1 MDKGLIILAL
11 AWLQFSCLWLG
22 NRLDDVTIMSKEERR
37 NELNVSNGS
46 LRLQCHRCGW
56 EGAESELDVNEYGE
70 ACPKC
75 PQFRDIHA
83 SLSEVEN
90 ART

>member
-1 MDKGLIILAL
+1 MKEYKDGITSTKYPKLPASVHAL
-11 AWLQFSCLWLG
+11 TRS
-22 NRLDDVTIMSKEERR
+22 T
-37 NELNVSNGS
+37 GS

-56 EGAESELDVNEYGE
+56 EGVESELDVNEYGE

-83 SLSEVEN
+83 SLSIIEN
-90 ART
+90 AKVSHGDSRCD